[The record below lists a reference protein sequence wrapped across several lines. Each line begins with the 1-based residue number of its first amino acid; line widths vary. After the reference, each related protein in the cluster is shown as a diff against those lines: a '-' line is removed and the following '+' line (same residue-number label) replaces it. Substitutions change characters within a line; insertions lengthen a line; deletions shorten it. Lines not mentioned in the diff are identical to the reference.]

1 MKAVPDESVD
11 LVVTSPPYHVRGFTG
26 REGYADYDDSRDID
40 EWEEMIEEVLEEVFR
55 VAKPDSKICLVLGT
69 SKPND
74 ERTHQYRLAA
84 HAYRIALD
92 VGLDY
97 WDGIVWKKRTYAN
110 AGGRDRPL
118 LGSYPYPSNLLVNQ
132 NHEQI
137 LVFRKWVSQEY
148 YEGRELPEQETPER
162 EESKLS
168 KEEWREYS
176 QSMWDIAPVKNGEHP
191 AQFPV
196 EIPSRLIRLYSF
208 QGQTVLDPFSGAGTT
223 ALAAVLNDRRYCGYD
238 ISEEYCRLA
247 RERIEERG

>member
-1 MKAVPDESVD
+1 
-11 LVVTSPPYHVRGFTG
+11 
-26 REGYADYDDSRDID
+26 
-40 EWEEMIEEVLEEVFR
+40 
-55 VAKPDSKICLVLGT
+55 
-69 SKPND
+69 
-74 ERTHQYRLAA
+74 
-84 HAYRIALD
+84 
-92 VGLDY
+92 
-97 WDGIVWKKRTYAN
+97 
-110 AGGRDRPL
+110 
-118 LGSYPYPSNLLVNQ
+118 
-132 NHEQI
+132 
-137 LVFRKWVSQEY
+137 VSQEY